1 MGQFGGF
8 FKGDKK
14 KIKKGLL
21 EKRAQNLSTRQNFV
35 LPQVEVIKKGKNEA

>member
-14 KIKKGLL
+14 KVKKGLL
-21 EKRAQNLSTRQNFV
+21 EKRAQVLSGKQTFV
-35 LPQVEVIKKGKNEA
+35 LPTVEVMKKGKNEA